1 MAAVP
6 SSTHA
11 ALKAVNAWRFNPAIA
26 GTLLVVGRIAP
37 IPRFEEFQTVM
48 KSGILASSPHF
59 ALHALAHNAPIL
71 HKKAAAGD
79 LRLGALL
86 PKRFAKRAVTRN
98 LLRRQIYAT
107 GATCLPQL
115 QAAAL
120 QATEPQCL
128 DVVLRLRKVF
138 ALSEFPSASSQQ
150 LKTAARSEL
159 NILFNAASS
168 RLQSGSRTAQIQPSA
183 SISI

>member
-1 MAAVP
+1 M
-6 SSTHA
+6 
-11 ALKAVNAWRFNPAIA
+11 
-26 GTLLVVGRIAP
+26 VGRIVP

-59 ALHALAHNAPIL
+59 ALHALSHNAPIL

-107 GATCLPQL
+107 GANCLPQF
-115 QAAAL
+115 QASAL
-120 QATEPQCL
+120 QADEPQCL
-128 DVVLRLRKVF
+128 DLVLRLRKVF

-150 LKTAARSEL
+150 LKSAVRNEL
-159 NILFNAASS
+159 DTLFNLGSS
-168 RLQSGSRTAQIQPSA
+168 RLQSGSRIAPTQPST
-183 SISI
+183 SIST

>member
-1 MAAVP
+1 M
-6 SSTHA
+6 
-11 ALKAVNAWRFNPAIA
+11 
-26 GTLLVVGRIAP
+26 VGRIAP

-59 ALHALAHNAPIL
+59 ALHALAHKAPIL

-107 GATCLPQL
+107 GAIGLPQL

-120 QATEPQCL
+120 QTDETQCL

-138 ALSEFPSASSQQ
+138 ALNEFPSASSRQ
-150 LKTAARSEL
+150 LKAAARSEL
-159 NILFNAASS
+159 DVLFKLASS
-168 RLQSGSRTAQIQPSA
+168 RLQSGSRTAPTQPSA
-183 SISI
+183 SSSV